1 MHKFFFPLALGLSM
15 FTAAAHAAPVV
26 GQSYLDSSSLSWTYV
41 GNYNV
46 ASGPSWTSTPANYSA
61 LQAAVMV
68 FGAPLIGYS
77 YAISTVDSIVNH
89 LAWYDGYGNG
99 VHLPLTNTYGG
110 GQALAEDFFVDVGS
124 RGYNT
129 MGDFSAYVGN
139 DRAASGGGAFNYV
152 FVTTPTTQVP
162 EPGAL
167 ALLGLGLA
175 GIAFARKRKV

>member
-110 GQALAEDFFVDVGS
+110 GQALAEDFFVDVGR